1 MRRAASRKT
10 VLGIALFPFLAVLIC
25 TMGAL
30 IVLLILVVHQA
41 RVQADTVLDQ
51 RHQQRA
57 GQDPDEQQK
66 LEQEAEDLQWQREV
80 LQQQRSELTQ
90 KLTDGRLEL
99 SHLEEHI
106 RRLED
111 KWRRLQAEAAELNN
125 VRQGQQQQE
134 SSVRD
139 ELAQLQAAITAERQ
153 RLEQLRE
160 QYAQKR
166 RSFAILPYQGPN
178 STHRRPIYIE
188 CTETGIV
195 IQPEGIVF
203 GPQDFNG
210 PLGPGNPLDA
220 ALRAI
225 REHWTRLEGEAA
237 KGEPYPLLI
246 VRPDGAVAY
255 AMARAAMAGW
265 DDEFGYEL
273 IDQETELAFPPS
285 DPSLKRLL
293 QDTIQTAR
301 ERQTLLAAAMPSRF
315 DTPSPASFSVPPGES
330 WGGMEPQASS
340 GPGGDSASGASALG
354 TGESGG
360 APATGYGGGRPGRQ
374 SSADPAAAK
383 PAAAEQASAKPAAGK
398 EPTAPGTQTGPAGS
412 ARPGNPAAKAGGSP
426 ADRGDANAGP
436 AGGGGGAAPQAMATT
451 KGANWALPKDAATA
465 TGITRPITIHCYP
478 DRLVVMP
485 DRRSNREPKIVAL
498 KSQTRDSMEELVSA
512 IWTHVET
519 WGMAVSGGYWKPT
532 LKVTVFPG
540 AETRF
545 WELQALL
552 AGSGLDVERR

>member
-1 MRRAASRKT
+1 MRRPASRKK

-51 RHQQRA
+51 RHKQQA
-57 GQDPDEQQK
+57 GQDPAQQEK

-80 LQQQRSELTQ
+80 LRQQRGELTE
-90 KLTDGRLEL
+90 KLAEGRLEL

-106 RRLED
+106 RRLEEN
-111 KWRRLQAEAAELNN
+111 WRRLQAEAAELNN

-134 SSVRD
+134 SSIRD
-139 ELAQLQAAITAERQ
+139 ELAQLQAAITAQRQ
-153 RLEQLRE
+153 QLEQLRE
-160 QYAQKR
+160 QYSQKR

-178 STHRRPIYIE
+178 GTHRRPIYIE
-188 CTETGIV
+188 CSETGIV

-225 REHWTRLEGEAA
+225 REHWTRLEGDAA

-255 AMARAAMAGW
+255 SMARAAMAEW

-285 DPSLKRLL
+285 DSSLKRLL
-293 QDTIQTAR
+293 QGTIQAAR
-301 ERQTLLAAAMPSRF
+301 ERQALLAAAMPSRF
-315 DTPSPASFSVPPGES
+315 DTPSPASFSVSPGES
-330 WGGMEPQASS
+330 WGGMEQRAPAGSA
-340 GPGGDSASGASALG
+340 GGLTSGASALG
-354 TGESGG
+354 TGEGG
-360 APATGYGGGRPGRQ
+360 DAAATGYGGGRAARQ
-374 SSADPAAAK
+374 SAAGPTEAK
-383 PAAAEQASAKPAAGK
+383 LAAGK
-398 EPTAPGTQTGPAGS
+398 EATAPAAQAKQTGAAG
-412 ARPGNPAAKAGGSP
+412 PGS
-426 ADRGDANAGP
+426 ANAGGT
-436 AGGGGGAAPQAMATT
+436 AGEGGGAAPQSMAMT

-498 KSQTRDSMEELVSA
+498 SSRTRDSMEELVSA

-519 WGMAVSGGYWKPT
+519 WGMAVSGGYWKPA

>member
-1 MRRAASRKT
+1 MRRPASRKKT

-51 RHQQRA
+51 RRQQRSV
-57 GQDPDEQQK
+57 QDPAQEEK
-66 LEQEAEDLQWQREV
+66 LEQEIEDLQWQREV

-90 KLTDGRLEL
+90 KLADGRLEL

-106 RRLED
+106 RRLEE

-125 VRQGQQQQE
+125 VRRGQQQQE
-134 SSVRD
+134 SAIRA
-139 ELAQLQAAITAERQ
+139 ELAQLQAAITAQRQ
-153 RLEQLRE
+153 QLEQLRE

-178 STHRRPIYIE
+178 GTHRRPIYIE
-188 CTETGIV
+188 CSETGIV

-225 REHWTRLEGEAA
+225 REHWTRLEGDAA

-255 AMARAAMAGW
+255 SMARAAMAGW

-273 IDQETELAFPPS
+273 IDGETELAFPPS
-285 DPSLKRLL
+285 DPSLKKLL
-293 QDTIQTAR
+293 QGTIQTAR
-301 ERQTLLAAAMPSRF
+301 QRQAILAAAMPSRF
-315 DTPSPASFSVPPGES
+315 DTPSPVSFSVPPGES
-330 WGGMEPQASS
+330 WGAMEQDASS
-340 GPGGDSASGASALG
+340 GTAGGFASGASALG
-354 TGESGG
+354 SGKSG
-360 APATGYGGGRPGRQ
+360 AEPATGYGGGRPTGQ
-374 SSADPAAAK
+374 PGGGPAAAK
-383 PAAAEQASAKPAAGK
+383 PAAGNEPAMA
-398 EPTAPGTQTGPAGS
+398 AAPAGRNNT
-412 ARPGNPAAKAGGSP
+412 ARPNSPAAKAGGP
-426 ADRGDANAGP
+426 QAVGGDANAGANP
-436 AGGGGGAAPQAMATT
+436 AGAGMAGAGGAAPQSMAIA
-451 KGANWALPKDAATA
+451 KGPNWALPNSTATA

-478 DRLVVMP
+478 DRLVIMP
-485 DRRSNREPKIVAL
+485 DRRSNREPKTVAL
-498 KSQTRDSMEELVSA
+498 KAQTRDSMEEFHPGDLV
-512 IWTHVET
+512 
-519 WGMAVSGGYWKPT
+519 
-532 LKVTVFPG
+532 
-540 AETRF
+540 
-545 WELQALL
+545 L

>member
-1 MRRAASRKT
+1 MRRPASRKK

-41 RVQADTVLDQ
+41 RVQADTVRDQ
-51 RHQQRA
+51 RHKQQA
-57 GQDPDEQQK
+57 GQDPAQQDK
-66 LEQEAEDLQWQREV
+66 LQQEAEDLQWQREV
-80 LQQQRSELTQ
+80 LQQQRGELTE
-90 KLTDGRLEL
+90 KLAEGRLEL

-106 RRLED
+106 RRLEEN
-111 KWRRLQAEAAELNN
+111 WRRLQAEAAELNN

-134 SSVRD
+134 SSIRD
-139 ELAQLQAAITAERQ
+139 ELAQLQAAITVQRQ
-153 RLEQLRE
+153 QLEQLRA

-178 STHRRPIYIE
+178 GTHRRPIYIE
-188 CTETGIV
+188 CSETGIV

-225 REHWTRLEGEAA
+225 REHWTRLEGDAA

-255 AMARAAMAGW
+255 SMARAAMAGW

-293 QDTIQTAR
+293 QGTIQAAR
-301 ERQTLLAAAMPSRF
+301 ERQALLAAAMPSRF
-315 DTPSPASFSVPPGES
+315 DTPSPANFSVPPGES
-330 WGGMEPQASS
+330 WGGMEPRASS
-340 GPGGDSASGASALG
+340 GSGAGSASGASALG
-354 TGESGG
+354 TGESGV
-360 APATGYGGGRPGRQ
+360 AAATGYGGGRPSQ
-374 SSADPAAAK
+374 KQEAASK
-383 PAAAEQASAKPAAGK
+383 ENERAAGK
-398 EPTAPGTQTGPAGS
+398 TPTAPQTQARQSGTARPAG
-412 ARPGNPAAKAGGSP
+412 AAANSGTSP
-426 ADRGDANAGP
+426 AGRDDANA
-436 AGGGGGAAPQAMATT
+436 AGAAGQGGGAAPQSMAMT

-498 KSQTRDSMEELVSA
+498 SSRTRDSMEEFVSA